1 MCCSGCMVYL
11 ARGNSVAGCCQARG
25 WVRCGV
31 LCVVRWC
38 ETCVFCVVWCL
49 DGVEGEWWAGL
60 GVGCG
65 WVAGGGVGSGWGPW
79 VYVAGVG
86 QGGLC
91 VVKSGGKVCVCGFGV
106 VRKVRLLA
114 QLPCEQRSRSHM
126 GVCRGIV

>member
-1 MCCSGCMVYL
+1 MFCAL
-11 ARGNSVAGCCQARG
+11 
-25 WVRCGV
+25 RCV
-31 LCVVRWC
+31 EV
-38 ETCVFCVVWCL
+38 
-49 DGVEGEWWAGL
+49 VEGELRAGL

-65 WVAGGGVGSGWGPW
+65 WVAGGGVGSGWGLL

-91 VVKSGGKVCVCGFGV
+91 VVKSGGKVCVCWFGV

-126 GVCRGIV
+126 GVCRKSV

>member
-1 MCCSGCMVYL
+1 M
-11 ARGNSVAGCCQARG
+11 AGCCQARG

-38 ETCVFCVVWCL
+38 ETCVFCVVRCL
-49 DGVEGEWWAGL
+49 DGVEGDLRAGL

-79 VYVAGVG
+79 VCVAGVG

-91 VVKSGGKVCVCGFGV
+91 VVKSGGKVCVCWFGV
-106 VRKVRLLA
+106 VREVRLLA

-126 GVCRGIV
+126 GVWRRIV